1 MSVLSRL
8 GQLRSAKRMIVHV
21 VTSLVMIN
29 QVRSG

>member
-8 GQLRSAKRMIVHV
+8 GQLRSVKLRIVQV
-21 VTSLVMIN
+21 ITGFVMIN